1 MEKEQLKKIFVFLE
15 EKEKQKAPLK
25 WKLINNEPLRKEN
38 LDIEIT
44 ESDKLHVNY
53 QITIDGKLTEIEGIL
68 NQLGTGR
75 SEEHEFEPTYFMDD
89 ETEQYYNNNW
99 EKVEDEILN
108 KFYND

>member
-1 MEKEQLKKIFVFLE
+1 MEKQALKRIFYFLE
-15 EKEKQKAPLK
+15 EKEEHRAPIK
-25 WKLINNEPLRKEN
+25 WKLINNIPFRKEN
-38 LDIEIT
+38 LDIKIT
-44 ESDKLHVNY
+44 GSDKFYVNY
-53 QITIDGKLTEIEGIL
+53 QITIDGKLIEIEGIL
-68 NQLGTGR
+68 NQFGTGR

>member
-1 MEKEQLKKIFVFLE
+1 M
-15 EKEKQKAPLK
+15 
-25 WKLINNEPLRKEN
+25 
-38 LDIEIT
+38 DIEIT
-44 ESDKLHVNY
+44 ELDKFHVNY
-53 QITIDGKLTEIEGIL
+53 QITIDGKLIEIEGIL